1 MNHSK
6 QMATGLAMG
15 AAAIAA
21 MGAGAYMAYNNP
33 KQMKKMKKKA
43 AHNTETALGAVD
55 KMMSHY
61 F

>member
-21 MGAGAYMAYNNP
+21 VGAGAYMAYNNP
-33 KQMKKMKKKA
+33 KQMKKMMKKA
-43 AHNTETALGAVD
+43 AQNTEKALGAVD